1 MGVRGAVPTDRGR
14 GRCDSCARRPGREN
28 GWSPRVP
35 YRTPG
40 DPTSAPWERAS
51 RAGGGLPAE
60 QSRRMRLAV
69 RAASGILFAARHG
82 YHFHPVELPDQPPPG
97 TITLLLERSRKGE
110 AAARDDLYRHI
121 ERDLRA
127 MARRQLAGSPADP
140 LMQATMLVN
149 EACERLLERH
159 ASIQDRRHLFFL
171 LSRAMHDVL
180 VEHVRRQ
187 VSIKRG
193 GGARR
198 VPLTALD
205 LVDGGAGDAGEREVA
220 ALREALD
227 ALAEVD
233 PDGAEMIRLRFYCGR
248 SPSSRPTAACTRPS
262 RRC

>member
-1 MGVRGAVPTDRGR
+1 
-14 GRCDSCARRPGREN
+14 
-28 GWSPRVP
+28 
-35 YRTPG
+35 
-40 DPTSAPWERAS
+40 
-51 RAGGGLPAE
+51 
-60 QSRRMRLAV
+60 MRLAV
-69 RAASGILFAARHG
+69 RAAGGILFAARHG

-127 MARRQLAGSPADP
+127 MARRQLAGAPADP

-248 SPSSRPTAACTRPS
+248 SLEAAS
-262 RRC
+262 EIMGVSFAVGRRHWEYARAWLHQRLSGGEPQDSGAGGGAGCGG